1 MSLSPEQIAEFRAL
15 LEQQREELLGTQELA
30 VSSTKP
36 VELDQT
42 TVGRLSR
49 MEAIQAQAMAV
60 ATQNRREVQLQRI
73 KAALTRIDEGEYG
86 LCVDCDEPIN
96 PRRLA
101 FNPTAPLCLTCAQRH
116 EDR

>member
-1 MSLSPEQIAEFRAL
+1 VTLAPDQLAEFRAR
-15 LEQQREELLGTQELA
+15 LEQQRDELLDTNELA
-30 VSSTKP
+30 LSSTMP

-60 ATQNRREVQLQRI
+60 ATQNRRELQLQRI
-73 KAALTRIDEGEYG
+73 KAALTRLDEGEYG
-86 LCVDCDEPIN
+86 DCVDCDEPIN

-101 FNPTAPLCLTCAQRH
+101 FDPTAALCLTCAQRL
-116 EDR
+116 ENR